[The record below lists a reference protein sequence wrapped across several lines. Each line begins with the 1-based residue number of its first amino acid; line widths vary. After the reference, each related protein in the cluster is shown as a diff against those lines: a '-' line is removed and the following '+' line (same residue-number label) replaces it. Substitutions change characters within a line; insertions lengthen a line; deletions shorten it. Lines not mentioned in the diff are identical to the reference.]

1 MKTNSPAPENDAFTR
16 IELAVVLAVL
26 ALLTLLLLPALAQ
39 VGGDAKR
46 MTCMNNLKLTG
57 LELMRWT
64 ASHDD
69 LFPMAV
75 SSAKGGTKEQVEGG
89 NAFRHFQVI
98 GSNTRPEDPKI
109 LICPADTRRA
119 AKRFDEL
126 QNVNLSY
133 FIGVDVKNRESN
145 PMLMLSG
152 DRNITNGLAPAKS
165 ILQLPPRRPTGWN
178 ETLHNGQG
186 NVGLADGAVM
196 RWTAESLKK
205 HLQFTGTVT
214 NRLAMP

>member
-1 MKTNSPAPENDAFTR
+1 MKTNSPAPEDYAFTR
-16 IELAVVLAVL
+16 FELAVVLAAM
-26 ALLTLLLLPALAQ
+26 ALLTLILLPALAQ
-39 VGGDAKR
+39 VGGDAR
-46 MTCMNNLKLTG
+46 RIQCVNNLKLTG
-57 LELMRWT
+57 LELMRW
-64 ASHDD
+64 AGSHGDM
-69 LFPMAV
+69 FPMAV
-75 SSAKGGTKEQVEGG
+75 PSAKGGTKEMVEGG

-98 GSNTRPEDPKI
+98 GSNDRAEEPKL

-126 QNVNLSY
+126 QNASLSY
-133 FIGVDVKNRESN
+133 FIGLDVKNRELN

-178 ETLHNGQG
+178 ETMHNGQG

-205 HLQFTGTVT
+205 HLQFAGTVT
-214 NRLAMP
+214 NRLALP